1 MPITDNTKKKT
12 AIKSIQ
18 LAKSPL
24 KLMDFKN
31 KKNTATMAKDW
42 NISLYLTANIM
53 AAANMSINAN
63 INTSIIQHQ
72 NNLL

>member
-1 MPITDNTKKKT
+1 
-12 AIKSIQ
+12 
-18 LAKSPL
+18 
-24 KLMDFKN
+24 
-31 KKNTATMAKDW
+31 MAKDW
-42 NISLYLTANIM
+42 KISLYLTANIM